1 MARTAAVT
9 DPTEDIPAD
18 GPLGLSD
25 RDFELR
31 ALGRG
36 VAGATGIGT
45 VVELANQFHR
55 TGQGMEVAVT
65 VVTDM
70 HHAPANRAVPIE
82 DIKFPQGEI
91 RVLGPGVRHP
101 DTSLLLR
108 NPVLR

>member
-1 MARTAAVT
+1 MT
-9 DPTEDIPAD
+9 DPAEDIPAD
-18 GPLGLSD
+18 GPLGLSE

-36 VAGATGIGT
+36 VAWAGGIRT
-45 VVELANQFHR
+45 VVELADQFHR
-55 TGQGMEVAVT
+55 PPKGMEVTVA

-70 HHAPANRAVPIE
+70 HHAPANRAVTIE
-82 DIKFPQGEI
+82 DIEFPQGEI

-108 NPVLR
+108 NPVMR